1 MNAQQLPT
9 ADFEEICTL
18 DRVLAKPTKNH
29 PEVGYIQLRFRRP
42 NKLKGRVQY
51 AYINMVI
58 TPQSAWHIK
67 QVVTQVR
74 GEWPT
79 RFDTGQHTPRA
90 LFLGTHGSKVRLE
103 GRYTTLY
110 GPTDIDKARTIIE
123 WRVVG
128 RVDEPQS

>member
-18 DRVLAKPTKNH
+18 DRVLAKPTKN
-29 PEVGYIQLRFRRP
+29 
-42 NKLKGRVQY
+42 
-51 AYINMVI
+51 
-58 TPQSAWHIK
+58 
-67 QVVTQVR
+67 
-74 GEWPT
+74 
-79 RFDTGQHTPRA
+79 
-90 LFLGTHGSKVRLE
+90 HGSKVRLE